1 MSFSEEA
8 KQEIRRIFHDELSKF
23 VQYQLDGLKPLN
35 IATHTPLP
43 QPQLQ
48 VKLPAQIANEN
59 TAAKDGLVCACGKP
73 KKSGYNQ
80 CYDCYLKRVNK

>member
-1 MSFSEEA
+1 MN
-8 KQEIRRIFHDELSKF
+8 EIENLENRVKTLEDLVQRIHQAF
-23 VQYQLDGLKPLN
+23 
-35 IATHTPLP
+35 IAAPTPLP

-59 TAAKDGLVCACGKP
+59 TTAKESLVCACGKP